1 MKTSKF
7 AFEINWPLP
16 KSQIDVDPITIMD
29 LNMHYD
35 VWQRKQEKKHAS
47 RIKLLLDAGSLCV
60 FQHHA
65 DNDFIIVWFFI
76 ATK

>member
-35 VWQRKQEKKHAS
+35 LQQREKKNAAK
-47 RIKLLLDAGSLCV
+47 IKLLLDAGSLSV

-65 DNDFIIVWFFI
+65 NNDSIIVWFFI